1 MSAAPLPVSA
11 VITCGGVF
19 PRPRCAPA
27 PPSPIQGYREEHKIY
42 SSDRVATSPLRLRVG
57 PSVLAKTTVPV
68 ATLLVILYLAIFTVT
83 LVRSSAFQE
92 SLHGPVLC
100 EFIPEDAP
108 PSQQEEIRDYLGC
121 GPSPALVLFA
131 GTALIALIPVFAMTY
146 VSVRV
151 LRFRADLFGTALVI
165 QGALKAKQS
174 DWEAWFLAPWLPGA
188 HRHRSFWDPMKDE

>member
-1 MSAAPLPVSA
+1 M
-11 VITCGGVF
+11 
-19 PRPRCAPA
+19 
-27 PPSPIQGYREEHKIY
+27 
-42 SSDRVATSPLRLRVG
+42 
-57 PSVLAKTTVPV
+57 